1 MSKKKITLT
10 IMSIVI
16 AILVMIIPNI
26 AKASTTLTT
35 SLYFGINEFRDGT
48 TPDKMGYAI
57 FNPYANGAT
66 EDSIV
71 GTKIWQIVKYDS
83 EASTNMITGNYY
95 CVRAGVGFNDINKK
109 AEYKIA
115 KMFCRYMGET
125 MDNIS
130 IMYNHEFGVVDP
142 TEVLTNATQALAL
155 NICEGF
161 NEEVK
166 KQVIRAILTDVDNS
180 VIDSVLKDFE
190 STEDRG
196 SAINENQEV
205 KVVQPTG

>member
-10 IMSIVI
+10 IISIAI

-35 SLYFGINEFRDGT
+35 PLYFGINEFRNGT

-83 EASTNMITGNYY
+83 KTSTNMITGNYY
-95 CVRAGVGFNDINKK
+95 CVRAGVGFSDTNKR
-109 AEYKIA
+109 AEYTIT
-115 KMFCRYMGET
+115 Y
-125 MDNIS
+125 D
-130 IMYNHEFGVVDP
+130 
-142 TEVLTNATQALAL
+142 L
-155 NICEGF
+155 
-161 NEEVK
+161 
-166 KQVIRAILTDVDNS
+166 
-180 VIDSVLKDFE
+180 
-190 STEDRG
+190 
-196 SAINENQEV
+196 
-205 KVVQPTG
+205 

>member
-35 SLYFGINEFRDGT
+35 PLYFGINEFRDGT

-83 EASTNMITGNYY
+83 KTSNNMITGNYY
-95 CVRAGVGFNDINKK
+95 CVRAGVGFSDINKR
-109 AEYKIA
+109 AEYTITYDLKTEKDKIE
-115 KMFCRYMGET
+115 KSGNT
-125 MDNIS
+125 VLNKIVPMDS
-130 IMYNHEFGVVDP
+130 ITIY
-142 TEVLTNATQALAL
+142 
-155 NICEGF
+155 
-161 NEEVK
+161 
-166 KQVIRAILTDVDNS
+166 
-180 VIDSVLKDFE
+180 
-190 STEDRG
+190 
-196 SAINENQEV
+196 
-205 KVVQPTG
+205 